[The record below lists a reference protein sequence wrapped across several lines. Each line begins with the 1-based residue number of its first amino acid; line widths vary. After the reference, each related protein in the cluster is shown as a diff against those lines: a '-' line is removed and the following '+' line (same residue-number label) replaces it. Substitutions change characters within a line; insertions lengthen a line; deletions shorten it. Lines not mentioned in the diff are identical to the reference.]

1 MPTKRKSNAKS
12 RKAPLPV
19 HEEREDGGQESPQKE
34 EVGTETRVQT
44 LADGSVRYR
53 VMCDGGLSPSGVY
66 WEVTLPADAGEVAHA
81 LGYASMKHKSRE
93 AKALGG

>member
-1 MPTKRKSNAKS
+1 MPTPRKINAKGKS
-12 RKAPLPV
+12 KRESKALPV
-19 HEEREDGGQESPQKE
+19 HEEREDGGQARPQKE

-44 LADGSVRYR
+44 LGDGSVRYR

-66 WEVTLPADAGEVAHA
+66 WETIVEAGAESNAPAV
-81 LGYASMKHKSRE
+81 MKAKSIE